1 MMVRGAKS
9 LTAHP
14 SAAATILCVSKLTG
28 GKTMREL
35 YAYVWRSSASQQ
47 IVLIVLAII
56 AAVLAT
62 APLELQ
68 RHIINTLAGHEKL
81 ERLGWLCGGYLIAAL
96 VIGGLKYIVNIKS
109 AGLGEFTIRS
119 LREEVLRNPSS
130 AANPDATPDE
140 PRKNRSGALVT
151 TISSQAE
158 AVGKFVG
165 DCIST
170 PIVQAGTLLS
180 VLSYMLYAEPRLGV
194 VVLFIAVPQLLVVP
208 MIQRRINVHVR
219 ERSHTLVRAGDLM
232 VEPTLN
238 HGSSAASL
246 RSEISKAFEAI
257 YLARLAVFR
266 LKFRLKF
273 LISALQSM
281 SVFVLL
287 FAGGIMVLNG
297 KTEIGIVVAF
307 ISGLDRVLEPWRE
320 MIAFLR
326 STSAARVQFDLME
339 STLGKKL

>member
-1 MMVRGAKS
+1 
-9 LTAHP
+9 
-14 SAAATILCVSKLTG
+14 
-28 GKTMREL
+28 MREL

-68 RHIINTLAGHEKL
+68 RHIINTLAGHEKF

-96 VIGGLKYIVNIKS
+96 AIGGLKYTLNIKS

-119 LREEVLRNPSS
+119 LRKEVLRS
-130 AANPDATPDE
+130 ATPPAKPDE
-140 PRKNRSGALVT
+140 TSDQTGKSKPGALVT

-180 VLSYMLYAEPRLGV
+180 VLSYMLYTEPRLGA
-194 VVLFIAVPQLLVVP
+194 VVLFIAVPQFFLVP
-208 MIQRRINVHVR
+208 MVQRRLNVYVR
-219 ERSHTLVRAGDLM
+219 ERAHTLVRAGDLM
-232 VEPTLN
+232 VDPALHRGTSA
-238 HGSSAASL
+238 GSL
-246 RSEISKAFEAI
+246 GSELTKALETI
-257 YLARLAVFR
+257 YLARLHTFK
-266 LKFRLKF
+266 LKFGLKF
-273 LISALQSM
+273 VISVLQSM
-281 SVFVLL
+281 AVFVLL

-320 MIAFLR
+320 MIAFVR
-326 STSAARVQFDLME
+326 STSSAKVQFDLIE
-339 STLGKKL
+339 STLGRKL

>member
-1 MMVRGAKS
+1 
-9 LTAHP
+9 
-14 SAAATILCVSKLTG
+14 
-28 GKTMREL
+28 MREL

-47 IVLIVLAII
+47 IILIILAII
-56 AAVLAT
+56 AAVLAA

-68 RHIINTLAGHEKL
+68 RHIINTLAGHEKFG
-81 ERLGWLCGGYLIAAL
+81 RLGWLCGGYLIAAL

-119 LREEVLRNPSS
+119 LREEVLRNSSS
-130 AANPDATPDE
+130 AANPDATLDE
-140 PRKNRSGALVT
+140 AIKNRSGAGAFVT

-170 PIVQAGTLLS
+170 PIVQVGTLLS
-180 VLSYMLYAEPRLGV
+180 VFIYMLYTEPSLGV
-194 VVLFIAVPQLLVVP
+194 VVLVIAVPQLLVVP

-232 VEPTLN
+232 VEPTLRP
-238 HGSSAASL
+238 GSSVGSL
-246 RSEISKAFEAI
+246 GNEISKAFETI
-257 YLARLAVFR
+257 YLARLAVFK
-266 LKFRLKF
+266 LKFGLKF
-273 LISALQSM
+273 LISALQSAAI
-281 SVFVLL
+281 FVLL
-287 FAGGIMVLNG
+287 FAGGITVLNG

-326 STSAARVQFDLME
+326 SASAARVQFDLIE
-339 STLGKKL
+339 STLGKKI

>member
-1 MMVRGAKS
+1 
-9 LTAHP
+9 
-14 SAAATILCVSKLTG
+14 
-28 GKTMREL
+28 MRQL

-47 IVLIVLAII
+47 IILMFFAII

-68 RHIINTLAGHEKL
+68 RHIINTLAGRERV

-96 VIGGLKYIVNIKS
+96 AIGGLKYIVNVRS
-109 AGLGEFTIRS
+109 GGLGEAMIRS
-119 LREEVLRNPSS
+119 LREEVLHSS
-130 AANPDATPDE
+130 LSSSDT
-140 PRKNRSGALVT
+140 RKSGSVVT
-151 TISSQAE
+151 AISAQAE

-180 VLSYMLYAEPRLGV
+180 VLSYMLYTEPRLGAV
-194 VVLFIAVPQLLVVP
+194 VFFIAIPQLFVVP

-219 ERSHTLVRAGDLM
+219 ERSHTLARAGDLM
-232 VEPTLN
+232 VDPALGS
-238 HGSSAASL
+238 GSSVAPSG
-246 RSEISKAFEAI
+246 SDVSKAFETI

-266 LKFRLKF
+266 LKFGLKF
-273 LISALQSM
+273 LISVLQSAA
-281 SVFVLL
+281 VFVLL
-287 FAGGIMVLNG
+287 FVGGIMVLNG

-307 ISGLDRVLEPWRE
+307 ISGLDRILEPWRE

-326 STSAARVQFDLME
+326 STAAARVQFDLIE
-339 STLGKKL
+339 STLGKRL